1 MARQKM
7 DKSLADQYLSL
18 YNIIQRKIQKKNIV
32 QRKQVSVVNMLNHN
46 LPNIT
51 FCHTLLENRWRLWLE
66 LEQCLMNV

>member
-7 DKSLADQYLSL
+7 DKSLADQYPSL
-18 YNIIQRKIQKKNIV
+18 YNTV

-51 FCHTLLENRWRLWLE
+51 FCHTLLENR
-66 LEQCLMNV
+66 

>member
-7 DKSLADQYLSL
+7 DKSLADQYPSL
-18 YNIIQRKIQKKNIV
+18 YNTV